1 METPDKTLNN
11 AKMGGRKIA
20 PLAVYIGIIIVAVL
34 CLTPLFTRLTVREY
48 KSDKLLLALPIE
60 DNERFSIRFTHSV
73 NLSYVTDGVEWT
85 GNELILRDTLFTSFG
100 AGIPVIAE
108 GIGTEIENTEDGFI
122 ISGIDAVQENAEI
135 PVMLQEVPD
144 HHLLYRDEEISLRD
158 LSRDV
163 AFIKIRVERISLVS
177 MLVSGQAHR

>member
-1 METPDKTLNN
+1 METPNKTLHKAKAGGNN
-11 AKMGGRKIA
+11 LA
-20 PLAVYIGIIIVAVL
+20 PFAVCIGIALIIAL
-34 CLTPLFTRLTVREY
+34 CFIPMFTRLTVREY

-85 GNELILRDTLFTSFG
+85 GDELILRDTLFTSFG

-108 GIGTEIENTEDGFI
+108 GIGKEIENTEDGFI

-144 HHLLYRDEEISLRD
+144 HHLLYRAEEISLRK
-158 LSRDV
+158 LSPNA
-163 AFIKIRVERISLVS
+163 AFIKIRVERLSPVA
-177 MLVSGQAHR
+177 MLAAGLAQE